1 MNKSSRILAA
11 AAVAGFAMI
20 VAGLI
25 AAPFNTSASAAAG
38 QSSGDVVSERI
49 GATFAS
55 LTDVQPASALHQAA
69 SRAAKGDLF
78 AARDCAGSVWPDIS
92 ADCLAT
98 TDGSP
103 APAVR
108 FITMGHQEGD
118 ATTILVRMP
127 AAAIAAR

>member
-1 MNKSSRILAA
+1 MIKSSRILVAS
-11 AAVAGFAMI
+11 AVAGFAMI

-38 QSSGDVVSERI
+38 QSSGDGVSERI

-55 LTDVQPASALHQAA
+55 LTEVQPASALHQAA
-69 SRAAKGDLF
+69 LRAAKGDLF
-78 AARDCAGSVWPDIS
+78 AARDCASVWPNIS

-103 APAVR
+103 APTVR
-108 FITMGHQEGD
+108 LITMGHQEGD

-127 AAAIAAR
+127 AASIAAR

>member
-1 MNKSSRILAA
+1 MIKSSKVLVATA
-11 AAVAGFAMI
+11 LAGFALTM
-20 VAGLI
+20 AGLV

-55 LTDVQPASALHQAA
+55 LADIEPAPALHRAA
-69 SRAAKGDLF
+69 LRAAKGDLF
-78 AARDCAGSVWPDIS
+78 AVRDCAGSVWPDIS

-108 FITMGHQEGD
+108 FITMGHQEGE
-118 ATTILVRMP
+118 ATTILMRVP